1 MMRRRHGSAFI
12 LLFVVGLLGCEEE
25 VIQAGGPAKPG
36 GSGTTRGSAP
46 DGPGGPMPEAPALD
60 YDDQVFDED
69 TLENR
74 DPFRSFVDTFK
85 IEAPET
91 VQRRV
96 IMPDTTVDQMHLVA
110 IVGRLPQPRAM
121 LVDPDGVGHVVKR
134 GDYVGRA
141 EVVEA
146 GGSEGVPVTLNWRV
160 DRIRSNEVVLARED
174 PTDPDQPPLTR
185 VLTLYTEEELA
196 RAQIER

>member
-1 MMRRRHGSAFI
+1 MRRRHGSGLV
-12 LLFVVGLLGCEEE
+12 LLFVVGLFGCEEE
-25 VIQAGGPAKPG
+25 VIQAGGSKSA
-36 GSGTTRGSAP
+36 GSDGEGDSAGQGAVEPVP
-46 DGPGGPMPEAPALD
+46 DAPTLD
-60 YDDQVFDED
+60 YDDEVFDED
-69 TLENR
+69 TLANR

-96 IMPDTTVDQMHLVA
+96 IMPDTAVDQMHLVA
-110 IVGRLPQPRAM
+110 IIGRVPQPRAM

-141 EVVEA
+141 EVVEV
-146 GGSEGVPVTLNWRV
+146 GGSEGMPVTLNWRV
-160 DRIRSNEVVLARED
+160 DRIRENEVVLARED

-185 VLTLYTEEELA
+185 TLNLYTEEELA
-196 RAQIER
+196 RTQIER